1 MIARGMESLS
11 PDDEG
16 ARGRG
21 DCPAKKSCENK
32 NCGVRCYEITSSMKN
47 RIIEYRVWYSLCRC
61 VVVFYDVETGEKTG
75 WNDVS
80 RQLKNG

>member
-16 ARGRG
+16 GEGTRG
-21 DCPAKKSCENK
+21 CPAKKSCENK

-47 RIIEYRVWYSLCRC
+47 RIIEYRVVLVVSLC
-61 VVVFYDVETGEKTG
+61 FTVETREKA
-75 WNDVS
+75 
-80 RQLKNG
+80 R